1 MNNTQITAIII
12 IIVILGI
19 YLFFTSPWRD
29 AKADA
34 AAAMAGGGYL
44 LRKYMKNKKSH
55 KNRK

>member
-1 MNNTQITAIII
+1 M
-12 IIVILGI
+12 IVILGI

-34 AAAMAGGGYL
+34 AAAGATMVGGAYL
-44 LRKYMKNKKSH
+44 LRKYMKHKKKNN

>member
-12 IIVILGI
+12 MIVILGI

-44 LRKYMKNKKSH
+44 
-55 KNRK
+55 